1 VILAIRCS
9 AVDTIYLNLERYLLT
24 PYFLAGFCEIN
35 MRITAEDRNVLM
47 RLRIGTKAI
56 LPFTIWA
63 ACGWS
68 TAFANEIRFEP
79 RGGAAIV
86 RDASVGVA
94 ETLNC
99 RAPFTPVEVELRP
112 QTGGVQVSNQFF
124 EFGKG
129 EQGIGVIRPNRGLR
143 SYNSHLLTI
152 GQTPPQIKPDNDE
165 ETSDTPLEPIIAAPQ
180 EGFGSYVATSISL
193 LGCAYRSHLDLIDGT
208 LALSGEIGRYSLEF
222 ATSFSEILTDG
233 NSIVRMRYAATV
245 WETETFRQRALRSR
259 WPWPVRPTDIDS
271 TLLLGTLF
279 LDVLVAH
286 PVTVNLGDTGHMATT
301 IIGLNLNVIDARE
314 DVPAQDVQIETVS
327 RFAPVEPLTERN

>member
-1 VILAIRCS
+1 
-9 AVDTIYLNLERYLLT
+9 
-24 PYFLAGFCEIN
+24 
-35 MRITAEDRNVLM
+35 MRMTAEDRNVLL

-56 LPFTIWA
+56 LHFAVWT

-99 RAPFTPVEVELRP
+99 RAPFVPVQVEIRP
-112 QTGGVQVSNQFF
+112 QTGGVQVSNHFF
-124 EFGKG
+124 EFGNG
-129 EQGIGVIRPNRGLR
+129 EHSIGVIRPNRGLR
-143 SYNSHLLTI
+143 SHNRHLLKI
-152 GQTPPQIKPDNDE
+152 GQTPPQIQPDNDE

-208 LALSGEIGRYSLEF
+208 LALNGEIGRYRLEF
-222 ATSFSEILTDG
+222 ATSFSEMLTDG
-233 NSIVRMRYAATV
+233 DSIVRMRYAATV
-245 WETETFRQRALRSR
+245 WETETHRQRGLRTHWF
-259 WPWPVRPTDIDS
+259 WPTRPKDIDN
-271 TLLLGTLF
+271 TLLLGALF
-279 LDVLVAH
+279 LDVLVTH
-286 PVTVNLGDTGHMATT
+286 PVTVNLGDKEHMATT

-314 DVPAQDVQIETVS
+314 DVPAQDVQIENVS
-327 RFAPVEPLTERN
+327 RFAPVEPLTGRN